1 VAWPKFKNDPKIR
14 FRPLGV
20 NIIVQIA
27 NYFFGIVWTL
37 TMPRKEAKQ
46 EALEA
51 VEEIFATEIVNCIL
65 ETNYDSELDL
75 FMSSTKTFGSE
86 DFSSTS
92 SSKSDPIN
100 VFYRCSFK
108 DTNIETTSYLT
119 NDEVFD
125 KLTILLELEYHW
137 YLTPRDPVF
146 RSQDFYAR
154 CITQQSF
161 EQFQHLFGMNPD
173 AFERILGM
181 IVDHDVFPNNSA
193 VL

>member
-1 VAWPKFKNDPKIR
+1 
-14 FRPLGV
+14 
-20 NIIVQIA
+20 
-27 NYFFGIVWTL
+27 
-37 TMPRKEAKQ
+37 MPRKEAKQ

-125 KLTILLELEYHW
+125 RLIILLRLEYHR
-137 YLTPRDPVF
+137 YLVPRHLIV

-154 CITQQSF
+154 CIPQQNL
-161 EQFQHLFGMNPD
+161 ERFQYLFCMNSN
-173 AFERILGM
+173 AFKRILGM
-181 IVDHDVFPNNSA
+181 IVNHDIFTNNSIVPQA
-193 VL
+193 LVILQFMTTLYRFG